1 MQKEKKQKIQK
12 FWDMFDTLDMLSKH
26 KLEYKIDNWF
36 DLNNGNILY
45 DKAEDKRAIEKMSK
59 ILLEL
64 PEKSTLHIYKL
75 VKEKIRS
82 QEQLMENLLA
92 DRQIPDAKASE
103 KPHKPEHH
111 HK

>member
-64 PEKSTLHIYKL
+64 YPLPILCY
-75 VKEKIRS
+75 
-82 QEQLMENLLA
+82 A
-92 DRQIPDAKASE
+92 P
-103 KPHKPEHH
+103 
-111 HK
+111 